1 MSTETNYV
9 RVIMLGLFTSLAMIS
24 CVAGGST
31 DGTAETDSSTATTTA
46 VTTPWSP
53 DTPTTGVPTF
63 GKNCRYTADSVYSV
77 SSNQAPDDS
86 LTLTIQEGGASLSLK
101 VLGDGGSVLEAT
113 NIQLEQGLKDKS
125 YRNATGAATWSSS
138 AKTGEVVDGAFC
150 LSGKLDSGT
159 DLEAEFSLVMKL
171 PDGSFESVSGSLSI
185 PQESISSTPS
195 PSVNAT
201 NLSIAL

>member
-1 MSTETNYV
+1 MSTETSYFRM
-9 RVIMLGLFTSLAMIS
+9 RVLGLFASLAMVS
-24 CVAGGST
+24 CVAGGGS
-31 DGTAETDSSTATTTA
+31 DGTAETDPSTGATTA
-46 VTTPWSP
+46 ATTPWSP
-53 DTPTTGVPTF
+53 NASTTGVPTF
-63 GKNCRYTADSVYSV
+63 GKNCRYAADSVYSV
-77 SSNQAPDDS
+77 NANQAPDDS

-113 NIQLEQGLKDKS
+113 HVQLEQGLKNKS
-125 YRNATGAATWSSS
+125 YRKATGSATWSSS
-138 AKTGEVVDGAFC
+138 AKSGEVVDGAFC